1 MQITIEWQPT
11 PQPRHRVAARGTFA
25 HAYIPAKHAIHGYK
39 AAIVAAAHAAGV
51 EQTRHPVYVLVECVV
66 ARPKSHWNKG
76 GLKPAAPA
84 WPRMDWDNL
93 AKGVCDA
100 LTGIA
105 WYDDDQ
111 ILDGRCSKRFGDR
124 DELAYTTVTIRE
136 LEG

>member
-1 MQITIEWQPT
+1 MQITINWQPT
-11 PQPRHRVAARGTFA
+11 PQPRHRVAARGAFA

-51 EQTRHPVYVLVECVV
+51 EQTRHPVYVVVECVL
-66 ARPKSHWNKG
+66 ARPPSHWNKG
-76 GLKPAAPA
+76 GLKPAAPR
-84 WPRMDWDNL
+84 WPRGDWDNF

-111 ILDGRCSKRFGDR
+111 VLAGSCSKRFGDR
-124 DELAYTTVTIRE
+124 DELPYTTVTIRE

>member
-1 MQITIEWQPT
+1 MQITIPGQPT

-25 HAYIPAKHAIHGYK
+25 HAYIPARHAIHGYK

-51 EQTRHPVYVLVECVV
+51 EQTRHPVAVAIVCVV
-66 ARPKSHWNKG
+66 SRPPSHWNKG
-76 GLKPAAPA
+76 GLKPSAPA

-111 ILDGRCSKRFGDR
+111 VLDGRCSKRFGDR
-124 DELAYTTVTIRE
+124 DELPYTTVTIRE
-136 LEG
+136 LEA